1 MTLSWSCPA
10 SAASVIVR
18 SLPMTWKATWFT
30 TSGMTGFTFP
40 GMMLEPG
47 CIGGR
52 LISARPQR
60 GPEERSLRSLHI
72 FESFTA
78 TRLRTP
84 ENMTKAPVSG
94 VASTRFSASTTSSPV
109 MRRSSSTTSSG

>member
-1 MTLSWSCPA
+1 
-10 SAASVIVR
+10 
-18 SLPMTWKATWFT
+18 MTWNATWLT
-30 TSGMTGFTFP
+30 TSGITGFTLP

-52 LISARPQR
+52 LISFRPQR
-60 GPEERSLRSLHI
+60 GPEERSRRSLHI

-84 ENMTKAPVSG
+84 ENMTNAPVSG
-94 VASTRFSASTTSSPV
+94 VASTRFSARTTSRPV
-109 MRRSSSTTSSG
+109 TRRSSSTTSSG